1 MTNYSRLRNEGRL
14 TGTIKAA
21 QAKRKAR
28 DNSQEMPRRATG
40 MAATTLIDLG
50 PAAAAAATSAGRTA
64 HPRRRNWNSPA
75 ACRTSKR
82 PTVAAID
89 EGRYSS
95 RCTYKKYS
103 YTPHLRSCGKC
114 TAGLLVA
121 FIGPDR
127 IRIPA
132 PRGWEFGNDV
142 YGMFIARTSNSH
154 RESYRYHFDS
164 DDVKNGRTLV
174 RAACRH
180 EQEQKH
186 VRRSRI
192 ARDKAATAANLANKR
207 TQAARESLLT
217 SGRVWVTFA
226 DARRAGSCA
235 AGIRT
240 FCSQHELNPST
251 AYPLKAVQ
259 QLAGIDGRVNL
270 AINAALDRAAAD
282 DLRGFCKIG

>member
-21 QAKRKAR
+21 QAKRKNR
-28 DNSQEMPRRATG
+28 DNSQEMPRRVTG
-40 MAATTLIDLG
+40 LAATTLIDLG
-50 PAAAAAATSAGRTA
+50 PAAAASATIAARTA
-64 HPRRRNWNSPA
+64 HPRRKNWNSPA
-75 ACRTSKR
+75 ACRTSKQ

-103 YTPHLRSCGKC
+103 YNVHLRSCGKC

-142 YGMFIARTSNSH
+142 YGMFIVRTTET

-174 RAACRH
+174 RAACHH
-180 EQEQKH
+180 EQEQRAA
-186 VRRSRI
+186 RRSRI
-192 ARDKAATAANLANKR
+192 ARDKAEKAANLANKR

-240 FCSQHELNPST
+240 FCSQHELNPSKS
-251 AYPLKAVQ
+251 YPLKAVQ
-259 QLAGIDGRVNL
+259 HLAGIDGRVNL

-282 DLRGFCKIG
+282 ELRGFCKIG